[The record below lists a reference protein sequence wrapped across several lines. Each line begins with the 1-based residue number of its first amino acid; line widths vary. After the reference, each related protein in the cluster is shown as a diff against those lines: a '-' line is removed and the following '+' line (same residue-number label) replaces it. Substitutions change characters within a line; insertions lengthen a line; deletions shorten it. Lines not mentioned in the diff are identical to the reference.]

1 LAGLSS
7 GYFRLRAGYRLPAGK
22 HTGILTHFHTKI
34 NKKTAKNEL
43 FPHPACPARIRC
55 LPLYPVLSSKLA

>member
-22 HTGILTHFHTKI
+22 YTGILTYFQVKI
-34 NKKTAKNEL
+34 NKKTNK
-43 FPHPACPARIRC
+43 RIHRRERGGRRDFWTG
-55 LPLYPVLSSKLA
+55 